1 MQYTLSAPLTCG
13 PLDPVRLARVL
24 SALEPGVS
32 VPTLAGPTHVPL
44 RALPALFAAI
54 PDPRTAKGRRFPLPA
69 VLAAVLAALL
79 SNHRSQLAAAEWLAD
94 QAPTAQRALG
104 FSPTHGTPHQSTINR
119 LLARLEPTYLA
130 TALHQFLDPPTADP
144 RPRGSQGVALD
155 GKAQRGRL
163 RFTPPAPGVSAIHEV
178 AAYTHDTGTVLAA
191 VPVTSTANKPAAELN
206 TAPQLL
212 VQVDW
217 RGRVLTGD
225 ALWCQC
231 NLCAAVVEAD
241 GDYLVT
247 VKANQGHL
255 LDCLQRWFAPTRP
268 RAHGWAPVAVE
279 QRETATCERAQGR
292 YEVRFLAA
300 TAELAGV
307 LDWPHLAQ
315 AFMVIRSW
323 EAHGQVHQE
332 IHWGVTSLPATVADM
347 ERLLELR
354 RGHWRIENG
363 LHYVKDVT
371 LGEDASLVHRG
382 QGPAVM
388 SLLRDGVVSLLH
400 AAGHQQIAA
409 RLRYHSR
416 HPEAALALLGIT
428 LAENA

>member
-1 MQYTLSAPLTCG
+1 MQYTLSVPRICDPQDPL
-13 PLDPVRLARVL
+13 RLARVL
-24 SALEPGVS
+24 TALEPGVS
-32 VPTLAGPTHVPL
+32 VPTLASPTHVPL
-44 RALPALFAAI
+44 RALPTLFAAI
-54 PDPRTAKGRRFPLPA
+54 PAPRSAQGRPHPLPA
-69 VLAAVLAALL
+69 VLAAGLAALL
-79 SNHRSQLAAAEWLAD
+79 CNHRSQLAAAEWLAD
-94 QAPTAQRALG
+94 QSPTACRALG

-130 TALHQFLDPPTADP
+130 TALHQFFDPPTDDP
-144 RPRGSQGVALD
+144 RPRGRQGVAVD

-163 RFTPPAPGVSAIHEV
+163 RFTSPAPRISAIHEV
-178 AAYTHDTGTVLAA
+178 TAYTHDTGIVLAA
-191 VPVTSTANKPAAELN
+191 VPVTSTADKPAAELN
-206 TAPQLL
+206 TAPHLL

-225 ALWCQC
+225 ALWCQRP
-231 NLCAAVVEAD
+231 LCAAVVEAD
-241 GDYLVT
+241 RDYLVT

-255 LDCLQRWFAPTRP
+255 LDCLQRWFAPEHP
-268 RAHGWAPVAVE
+268 RSYGWAPVAVE
-279 QRETATCERAQGR
+279 QRETATCDRAHGR
-292 YEVRFLAA
+292 YDVRFLAA
-300 TAELAGV
+300 TTELAAGV
-307 LDWPHLAQ
+307 DWPHVAQ

-332 IHWGVTSLPATVADM
+332 IHWGVTSLAAGGADV

-382 QGPAVM
+382 QGPANM
-388 SLLRDGVVSLLH
+388 SLLRDGAVSLLH
-400 AAGHQQIAA
+400 AAGQQQIAA